1 MSLIECLL
9 LLMLSVNL
17 GFFVFLGR
25 GEMKGLSGD
34 FMFGVY
40 FSLFIF
46 GLLTYLS
53 HLLFGAFDVDE
64 LNLITAWIL
73 ITLFVAYFFYA
84 YIIPKI
90 TKGG

>member
-1 MSLIECLL
+1 
-9 LLMLSVNL
+9 
-17 GFFVFLGR
+17 
-25 GEMKGLSGD
+25 MKGLGED

-53 HLLFGAFDVDE
+53 HLLFGVFDMDE
-64 LNLITAWIL
+64 LGLITAWIL
-73 ITLFVAYFFYA
+73 ITLFVAYLFYA

>member
-1 MSLIECLL
+1 
-9 LLMLSVNL
+9 
-17 GFFVFLGR
+17 
-25 GEMKGLSGD
+25 MKGLGED

-53 HLLFGAFDVDE
+53 HLLFGVFDMDE
-64 LNLITAWIL
+64 LGLITAWIL
-73 ITLFVAYFFYA
+73 ITLFIAYLFYA

-90 TKGG
+90 TK